1 MSDAA
6 VFGIVI
12 VFALLSAGFVILCD
26 RLMGKH

>member
-6 VFGIVI
+6 VFAITVG
-12 VFALLSAGFVILCD
+12 FALLSAGFVILCD